1 MAGQF
6 VMSGFLNFK
15 MAPWKRSCVTR
26 TVAIVPTLIIAVV
39 FQASH
44 KLDQLNQLLNILQSI
59 MLPFA
64 IIPVSILALLFLT
77 QAVCTTVPLFAPQAG
92 PTYNCVMACA
102 LIRNCVV
109 RFKNLEALLHCTG
122 WLSNRLRESSV
133 LSGKG
138 EPASSMF

>member
-1 MAGQF
+1 MLKQPKQTADVLNAVAGQF

-26 TVAIVPTLIIAVV
+26 TVAIVPTLVIAVV

-64 IIPVSILALLFLT
+64 IIPVSMPASLLSVWVKPIVDHSLHCWSCCVQPVAVLTIVGHGRDPKCMHSISALLSI
-77 QAVCTTVPLFAPQAG
+77 VKDV
-92 PTYNCVMACA
+92 
-102 LIRNCVV
+102 
-109 RFKNLEALLHCTG
+109 
-122 WLSNRLRESSV
+122 
-133 LSGKG
+133 
-138 EPASSMF
+138 

>member
-1 MAGQF
+1 MDNKLRYADGLSLLVNADQCWSALAGQF

-26 TVAIVPTLIIAVV
+26 TVAIVPTLVIAVV

-64 IIPVSILALLFLT
+64 IIPVSIPTFVLMLRKVRQLSCLHCL
-77 QAVCTTVPLFAPQAG
+77 VSKDNCLFANQD
-92 PTYNCVMACA
+92 
-102 LIRNCVV
+102 
-109 RFKNLEALLHCTG
+109 
-122 WLSNRLRESSV
+122 
-133 LSGKG
+133 
-138 EPASSMF
+138 ASWP

>member
-1 MAGQF
+1 MLEHGCQLVNGGLCWLKSGCHHKGYWLIPRGELSWAAGQF
-6 VMSGFLNFK
+6 VMSGFLDFK

-64 IIPVSILALLFLT
+64 IIPVSSVVIPVSLCGLTFAKCLL
-77 QAVCTTVPLFAPQAG
+77 V
-92 PTYNCVMACA
+92 
-102 LIRNCVV
+102 
-109 RFKNLEALLHCTG
+109 
-122 WLSNRLRESSV
+122 
-133 LSGKG
+133 
-138 EPASSMF
+138 

>member
-1 MAGQF
+1 MILIIKTVARSQLSSDVWAAGQF
-6 VMSGFLNFK
+6 VMSGFLDFK

-64 IIPVSILALLFLT
+64 IIPVSVVNSCLQCSVLVCKPFSALLCGYLNVLGLQPHLAL
-77 QAVCTTVPLFAPQAG
+77 G
-92 PTYNCVMACA
+92 
-102 LIRNCVV
+102 
-109 RFKNLEALLHCTG
+109 FK
-122 WLSNRLRESSV
+122 S
-133 LSGKG
+133 
-138 EPASSMF
+138 F

>member
-1 MAGQF
+1 
-6 VMSGFLNFK
+6 MSGFLKFK

-64 IIPVSILALLFLT
+64 IIPVS
-77 QAVCTTVPLFAPQAG
+77 PG
-92 PTYNCVMACA
+92 PP
-102 LIRNCVV
+102 
-109 RFKNLEALLHCTG
+109 F
-122 WLSNRLRESSV
+122 
-133 LSGKG
+133 
-138 EPASSMF
+138 

>member
-1 MAGQF
+1 
-6 VMSGFLNFK
+6 MSGFLNFK

-64 IIPVSILALLFLT
+64 IIPVSHT
-77 QAVCTTVPLFAPQAG
+77 VCTVWAVAAFASAVY
-92 PTYNCVMACA
+92 TNRSDC
-102 LIRNCVV
+102 I
-109 RFKNLEALLHCTG
+109 
-122 WLSNRLRESSV
+122 SNYSQTSI
-133 LSGKG
+133 
-138 EPASSMF
+138 AM

>member
-1 MAGQF
+1 MQMDQSLLATADQRWYALAGQF

-26 TVAIVPTLIIAVV
+26 TVAIVPTLVIAVV

-64 IIPVSILALLFLT
+64 IIPVSTSAL
-77 QAVCTTVPLFAPQAG
+77 
-92 PTYNCVMACA
+92 
-102 LIRNCVV
+102 
-109 RFKNLEALLHCTG
+109 
-122 WLSNRLRESSV
+122 V
-133 LSGKG
+133 LSLRQVVLFTLPCQRRQLPVCQPRCKLVLSF
-138 EPASSMF
+138 ASMHNHRLCITTD